1 MTCCVEL
8 GAILGV
14 LVGAREHLG
23 VVLPGIGGSVLA
35 LPGRPDEL
43 VWSGGLRAAGH
54 VLRHPEELSVEER
67 PRLSPVGLISTRK
80 VFGIWTA
87 IPGYDGLLRKLGSL
101 PGAVL
106 DDGSGPM
113 DLDANVV
120 AVGYDFRLGVA
131 DAAQQ
136 LQRQVQPRLAHLW
149 PDVDDRHR
157 RVLIV
162 AHSMGAWSPGSGWA
176 PRTTGRCA
184 AP

>member
-1 MTCCVEL
+1 ML
-8 GAILGV
+8 ARFWGV
-14 LVGAREHLG
+14 LVGAREHLV

-43 VWSGGLRAAGH
+43 VWSGGLRNAGH

-80 VFGIWTA
+80 VFGVWTA
-87 IPGYDGLLRKLGSL
+87 IPGYDGLLRKLASL

-106 DDGSGPM
+106 DDGTGLM
-113 DLDANVV
+113 NLDANVV

-131 DAAQQ
+131 DAAEE

-149 PDVDDRHR
+149 PGADDRR
-157 RVLIV
+157 RRLLIV
-162 AHSMGAWSPGSGWA
+162 AHSMGGWSRGSGWA
-176 PRTTGRCA
+176 RRTTGHCA
-184 AP
+184 AH